1 MILSELSNR
10 IYARRSGKLKKV
22 YRCPSGFRK
31 GRAVSDPGVCF
42 APRKRASTR
51 MKLSIS
57 ARKKSKIR
65 AMKTRITNRKA
76 THFRLKRLNNM
87 LRGRR

>member
-1 MILSELSNR
+1 MAEIDESNR
-10 IYARRSGKLKKV
+10 VYVRRGGKLKRV

-31 GRAVSDPGVCF
+31 GQAVANPATSF

-51 MKLSIS
+51 NKIAIASRRKS
-57 ARKKSKIR
+57 AIRVTKS
-65 AMKTRITNRKA
+65 RITNRKA
-76 THFRLKRLNNM
+76 SHFRLKKLNNM